1 MSLWP
6 APGIAR
12 RQIISSAA
20 LLTLLMG
27 GAGFAYLELS
37 SIKQLARQTETVRT
51 AQIRDIARIE
61 LMVTQVSLQ
70 LRQGML
76 AMSADD
82 RQSALDDVI
91 AKRKLIDQALQS
103 YEARIISDAG
113 RQKFAEVPGL
123 MKAFWVKGEENLS
136 LVQQG
141 RREHAFAFLLKET
154 TPARDALLAAL
165 KTNVDHQD
173 ASLKRE
179 VEAISSKADVTL
191 LGLLSALGLL
201 SIGLVGSSVQL
212 TRTLHGRI
220 HESTQIAENVRD
232 GDLSTPVSD
241 PKQDEFSP
249 LLAALSEMQTALRAV
264 VSEVRDSAQTVAQAS
279 TEIAV
284 GNSDLSARTEQQAS
298 ALEQTAATMDELS
311 SAVRTT
317 ATNAQE
323 ATQLAQTAVQVASS
337 GGTLMRDVVDT
348 MDGIS
353 ESSRKIGDI
362 IGVIDSIAFQT
373 NILALNAAVEAAR
386 AGEQGRG
393 FAVVASEVRNL
404 AQRSAEAAREIKSLI
419 STSVGR
425 VEQGS
430 ALISKTGATMKDI
443 VQAIER
449 VDCIIKDI
457 SEASQD
463 QRAAIEQVSQAVTHM
478 DQNTQQNAAMVEQ
491 SAAAAKHM
499 SDQSAGLLKS
509 VAAFK
514 VDAGQ
519 HPLKV

>member
-20 LLTLLMG
+20 LLAILIG
-27 GAGFAYLELS
+27 GAGFAYAELS
-37 SIKQLARQTETVRT
+37 SIKRLAHQTETVRT
-51 AQIRDIARIE
+51 AQIREIARIE

-70 LRQGML
+70 LRHGML
-76 AMSADD
+76 AMNADD
-82 RQSALDDVI
+82 RQGAVDDI
-91 AKRKLIDQALQS
+91 LQKRRLIDETVRS
-103 YEARIISDAG
+103 YEQQIISEKG
-113 RQKFAEVPGL
+113 RQTFAELPAL
-123 MKAFWVKGEENLS
+123 LKAFWVKGEENLA

-141 RREHAFAFLLKET
+141 QRENAFAFLLKET
-154 TPARDALLAAL
+154 IPARNALLSAL
-165 KTNVDHQD
+165 KKNVEYQD
-173 ASLKRE
+173 TSLKSE
-179 VEAISSKADVTL
+179 VEAISRKADITL
-191 LGLLSALGLL
+191 SGLLSALGLL
-201 SIGLVGSSVQL
+201 FVGLIWSSVQL
-212 TRTLHGRI
+212 ARTLQSRVHAA
-220 HESTQIAENVRD
+220 TQIAENVRD
-232 GDLSTPVSD
+232 GNLATPVAD
-241 PKQDEFSP
+241 QRTDEFSP
-249 LLAALSEMQTALRAV
+249 LLVALSEMQKALRTV
-264 VSEVRDSAQTVAQAS
+264 VSDVRDSAQTVAQAS
-279 TEIAV
+279 TEIAA

-298 ALEQTAATMDELS
+298 ALQQTASTMDELS
-311 SAVRTT
+311 NAVRTT

-348 MDGIS
+348 MSGIS

-362 IGVIDSIAFQT
+362 IGVIDTIAFQT

-430 ALISKTGATMKDI
+430 ALISKTGATMNDI

-449 VDCIIKDI
+449 VNCIIKDI
-457 SEASQD
+457 SDASQD
-463 QRAAIEQVSQAVTHM
+463 QRTAIEQVSQAVTHM

-491 SAAAAKHM
+491 SAAAAKNM
-499 SDQSAGLLKS
+499 STQSDELLRS
-509 VAAFK
+509 VAAFRLD
-514 VDAGQ
+514 VAT
-519 HPLKV
+519 H